1 MQSEWLEARVG
12 KRAPQPFHR
21 AELKMPQ
28 PPYAQRYLDAED
40 GNGNEEAERGPHLS
54 EEAETIAVE
63 ERGRDE

>member
-1 MQSEWLEARVG
+1 MRHSHSTGPNWNLPIHHTLNGIWTV
-12 KRAPQPFHR
+12 K
-21 AELKMPQ
+21 
-28 PPYAQRYLDAED
+28 D